1 MSTTIDQK
9 VVEMRFDN
17 KHFEKNVSTTMST
30 LDKLKHALRLD
41 GSTKGLEN
49 VGKAANKVDMS
60 GLSKGVD
67 TVQAKFSAL
76 EVMGVTALA
85 NITNSAVNAGKRIVS
100 ALTIDPVKTGL
111 SEYETK
117 MNAIQTIQA
126 NTRGKN
132 SMEDITQALDELN
145 EYADKTIYNFAQ
157 MTSNVGKFTAQG
169 FSVQDATNAIKGIA
183 NLAAA
188 SGASAEDMSRATYQM
203 SQAMGASIKLMDWN
217 SLRNANMATQDLKN
231 TLIDLA
237 RVHDI
242 AIDDMIE
249 KEGTFEY
256 TLQNGWLT
264 GELFTK
270 AMNIYSGVYSEAEL
284 ASMGFTQSQIENFQ
298 SLAKTAESAAT
309 EVKTFTQLWDVLKE
323 TAQSGWTQ
331 TWEIIFGDFDT
342 AKATFTALQVYFS
355 DIINGWSDL
364 RNSLFGGALNM
375 KSPWATITEKL
386 KNSDLF
392 KVVEK
397 VENVTDKLEDFQK
410 VVKEVWR
417 GDYGNSDTGRFEAL
431 EALGYHSEVIQ
442 DLVNKGE
449 NYKITVDDI
458 EASYKKFG
466 LELER
471 TKVDTDALNNAMDT
485 LSEEQLRNAG
495 LTEGEIRLYM
505 ALAKEADRTGKSV
518 SELAKEMSEVDGRTL
533 MIDSLKN
540 VWKGLTSVLVAVRD
554 AWEEVF
560 PPVTVVQLYK
570 VITGINSLSEKVAGL
585 SKRSEDFKRVFK
597 GLFALLDIAGYII
610 SGPLKIGFEILKQIL
625 GAFNLDILDGA
636 AAIGDILVK
645 FRDWIKSTL
654 DFSKAFEK
662 IAPTVLKI
670 VNTIKKW
677 FTTVP
682 EAGNVPQQIIQGL
695 INGIRKV
702 IPEAGKVIWD
712 FGKMIISKICE
723 VLGIHSPS
731 REFFEIG
738 KNVIQGFINGVRSVA
753 SKAWDA
759 IKSFGSKCVDVIKNL
774 DFGKILV
781 GGLLAG
787 SVVATIQMATAI
799 KNITYAF
806 GGLGDMFGELADMFK
821 RIGKSVKNYINS
833 AAIVNFAIAIG
844 ILAVSLT
851 LMATVPIGKLWNA
864 VGVLVVLSA
873 LIVGL
878 SILTSK
884 LGSIEATAIN
894 PKAILALVAVSAA
907 MLLLAMAMAKLT
919 KITFGEMLTVVASLA
934 IMITSIVA
942 LTKLINKDV
951 AVRLGGTILAMSA
964 SLILI
969 ATAIKMLGKIP
980 LGDALKGLA
989 IVTALEFLM
998 LAFVAI
1004 SDIPGDNAKKAG
1016 AMLLMMSV
1024 SLLIMAKAI
1033 KQMAKLEIGG
1043 VIKALAIMV
1052 LLKSLFIEMM
1062 WMSRI
1067 AGNNAAKA
1075 GGMLLMMAGALLII
1089 SVVLHI
1095 LSSLKVGGIVKG
1107 LIVIAGLTALFAGII
1122 SISKYAGPEAM
1133 KAGVLLLAMSGALI
1147 VLSGVL
1153 YILSFLDVGELAK
1166 GTIIVSLLGAML
1178 KGIILATK
1186 DMQKATGSLI
1196 MLTIA
1201 IGLLAAVIIAMSFLD
1216 AGALLKSTAIMSIA
1230 MLSLAALFKS
1240 INTIGSF
1247 KSALKAVA
1255 SIVLLVG
1262 SLALVLKLMSWMG
1275 VDNAIENAAGLSILM
1290 MSLAAT
1296 LHILKGIKTI
1306 SATGLASLAIITAVA
1321 ALVALVLAE
1330 MSAMN
1335 IQNGIE
1341 NATALSILMIGLSGA
1356 CRVVGAIGT
1365 LGLA

>member
-1 MSTTIDQK
+1 
-9 VVEMRFDN
+9 
-17 KHFEKNVSTTMST
+17 
-30 LDKLKHALRLD
+30 
-41 GSTKGLEN
+41 
-49 VGKAANKVDMS
+49 MS
-60 GLSKGVD
+60 GISKGVD

-100 ALTIDPVKTGL
+100 ALTIDPIKTGL

-145 EYADKTIYNFAQ
+145 EYADQTIYNFAQ

-231 TLIDLA
+231 TLIELA

-284 ASMGFTQSQIENFQ
+284 AGMGFTQSQIANFQ
-298 SLAKTAESAAT
+298 DLAKTAQSAAT

-410 VVKEVWR
+410 VVTEVWR

-449 NYKITVDDI
+449 NYKLTVEDI
-458 EASYKKFG
+458 EASYRKFG

-471 TKVDTDALNNAMDT
+471 TKVDTDALDKSMNT
-485 LSEEQLRNAG
+485 LTEEQLRNAD

-518 SELAKEMSEVDGRTL
+518 SELAKEMSELDGRT
-533 MIDSLKN
+533 MMVDAIKN
-540 VWKGLTSVLVAVRD
+540 VWSGLVSVFTAVRE
-554 AWEEVF
+554 AWLETF

-570 VITGINSLSEKVAGL
+570 IVTKINELSLNVAGL

-731 REFFEIG
+731 REFFKIG
-738 KNVIQGFINGVRSVA
+738 ENVVKGFINGVKSVA
-753 SKAWDA
+753 SNAWDT
-759 IKSFGSKCVDVIKNL
+759 IKSFGSKCVDAIKNL
-774 DFGKILV
+774 DFGKIFV
-781 GGLLAG
+781 GALLAG
-787 SVVATIQMATAI
+787 SLITVAKFATAVA
-799 KNITYAF
+799 NIASAF
-806 GGLGDMFGELADMFK
+806 EGLGDMLEGVGVFLKG
-821 RIGKSVKNYINS
+821 IGKSIRNYLNS
-833 AAIVNFAIAIG
+833 AALVNMAIAIG
-844 ILAVSLT
+844 ILAVSLALLSKIDT
-851 LMATVPIGKLWNA
+851 GKLWSCIGAIA
-864 VGVLVVLSA
+864 VLSVLVV
-873 LIVGL
+873 GL
-878 SILTSK
+878 TFVMSKLDGIKSFSVSPKSILS
-884 LGSIEATAIN
+884 
-894 PKAILALVAVSAA
+894 LVAVAGA
-907 MLLLAMAMAKLT
+907 MLLLALAMAKLT
-919 KITFGEMLTVVASLA
+919 KIETGDMGKVVLSLSVMIAGLMTIMSVCKGSTFVKM
-934 IMITSIVA
+934 
-942 LTKLINKDV
+942 
-951 AVRLGGTILAMSA
+951 GGTILALSA
-964 SLILI
+964 SIILLVGAIKLI
-969 ATAIKMLGKIP
+969 AGINAR
-980 LGDALKGLA
+980 DAFKGLSV
-989 IVTALEFLM
+989 ISVLGLMFGALI
-998 LAFVAI
+998 AI
-1004 SDIPGDNAKKAG
+1004 SKLAGENVKKAG
-1016 AMLLMMSV
+1016 GMMLMMSV
-1024 SLLIMAKAI
+1024 ALLIMVRVI
-1033 KQMAKLEIGG
+1033 KQMSELKADGLSRAYKVIITLE
-1043 VIKALAIMV
+1043 ALFAALILV
-1052 LLKSLFIEMM
+1052 SKF
-1062 WMSRI
+1062 
-1067 AGNNAAKA
+1067 AGEHATKA
-1075 GGMLLMMAGALLII
+1075 GAMLLMMAGALLAVSAVI
-1089 SVVLHI
+1089 HI
-1095 LSSLKVGGIVKG
+1095 L
-1107 LIVIAGLTALFAGII
+1107 AGL
-1122 SISKYAGPEAM
+1122 KED
-1133 KAGVLLLAMSGALI
+1133 GV
-1147 VLSGVL
+1147 
-1153 YILSFLDVGELAK
+1153 K
-1166 GTIIVSLLGAML
+1166 
-1178 KGIILATK
+1178 K
-1186 DMQKATGSLI
+1186 D
-1196 MLTIA
+1196 
-1201 IGLLAAVIIAMSFLD
+1201 
-1216 AGALLKSTAIMSIA
+1216 
-1230 MLSLAALFKS
+1230 
-1240 INTIGSF
+1240 
-1247 KSALKAVA
+1247 
-1255 SIVLLVG
+1255 
-1262 SLALVLKLMSWMG
+1262 
-1275 VDNAIENAAGLSILM
+1275 
-1290 MSLAAT
+1290 
-1296 LHILKGIKTI
+1296 
-1306 SATGLASLAIITAVA
+1306 
-1321 ALVALVLAE
+1321 
-1330 MSAMN
+1330 
-1335 IQNGIE
+1335 
-1341 NATALSILMIGLSGA
+1341 
-1356 CRVVGAIGT
+1356 
-1365 LGLA
+1365 